1 MPQIENLAEKDR
13 IFVKLPK
20 RVSWGH
26 FDLRT
31 GRTVAEE
38 RY

>member
-13 IFVKLPK
+13 IFDELPK
-20 RVSWGH
+20 RVSCDP
-26 FDLRT
+26 FDPGT
-31 GRTVAEE
+31 AIDIVEE